1 MYYNIIINMYNY
13 IIIMYYNIK
22 YYTQNKALQDII
34 WNKVRDL
41 IIMYTAIFL
50 MAVSSKIPGTS
61 TMLQSTSTKKSF
73 TINLLLYRVILVHT
87 TLKKRS
93 YHD

>member
-1 MYYNIIINMYNY
+1 MYYNIIINVYNY

-34 WNKVRDL
+34 WNKVRNL

-50 MAVSSKIPGTS
+50 TAVSSKIPGTS
-61 TMLQSTSTKKSF
+61 TILQSTSTKKSF
-73 TINLLLYRVILVHT
+73 TINLL
-87 TLKKRS
+87 
-93 YHD
+93 